1 MVANIDPNL
10 LIEQEWTGTFFPP
23 DRQDLSFAGRLKYSP
38 SDGLQLE
45 FARPMSMADRELKW
59 RYLHGHTS
67 KGVPLTLV
75 GEFSAERNGFSFNH
89 GMSYW
94 TSAGY
99 HFDYVIFGHHFEDT
113 DTFDTFEFDISGVQ
127 EFFAPDDMKIRIP
140 HSTTEIV
147 DASCDVG
154 RVSVVHSSKFHFVG
168 DDLRAFLH
176 SKDTD
181 ALNELQSAYVG
192 IRARKPDFLPF
203 LKKQLDYLFRFVPK
217 NELTILKAHEVVV
230 SIANLFAMLSFEP
243 AKIKHF
249 SATARDKDGKPYS
262 MTVFTWMIN
271 DKATI
276 ERSQSERS
284 YHSLPLNNADVNL
297 GLLLSNWLVQADR
310 YSTISSLLQNKVSVI
325 SEHEIHGNIVLTATQ
340 LEGIA
345 LQEGVTAKK
354 EKYEYGLRNHASE
367 KLRKRLSVMLD
378 CAEADIGETVSDLR
392 NEIAHVGRPKKLLA
406 KIGRRK
412 QFLVSSALQT
422 VVIGYALEKVGL
434 TKQARDKYQDSLT
447 TEMGRG

>member
-1 MVANIDPNL
+1 MAKIDPNL

-38 SDGLQLE
+38 TEGLQLE
-45 FARPMSMADRELKW
+45 FARAMNIADRELKW

-99 HFDYVIFGHHFEDT
+99 HFHYAIFGHHFEDT

-140 HSTTEIV
+140 HSRKEIV
-147 DASCDVG
+147 TAYSDVG
-154 RVSVVHSSKFHFVG
+154 KVCVIHSSKFHLVG
-168 DDLRAFLH
+168 DDLRALFH
-176 SKDTD
+176 SEDSEPLD
-181 ALNELQSAYVG
+181 ELQSAYVD
-192 IRARKPDFLPF
+192 IRARYPAFLPF
-203 LKKQLDYLFRFVPK
+203 LKKQMDYLFRFIPK
-217 NELTILKAHEVVV
+217 NELTVPDAHDI
-230 SIANLFAMLSFEP
+230 IASVADLFAMLSFEP
-243 AKIKHF
+243 AKLRSF
-249 SATARDKDGKPYS
+249 SATARDEEGKPYS
-262 MTVFTWMIN
+262 MTVFPWVIN

-276 ERSQSERS
+276 ERSLSKRS

-297 GLLLSNWLVQADR
+297 GLLLSNWLSQADR

-325 SEHEIHGNIVLTATQ
+325 SEHEIHGNIVLAAAQ

-354 EKYEYGLRNHASE
+354 DKYEYGLRGHASE
-367 KLRKRLSVMLD
+367 KLRKRLSAMLD

-406 KIGRRK
+406 KISRRK

-422 VVIGYALEKVGL
+422 VVIGYALEQIGVS
-434 TKQARDKYQDSLT
+434 TQARDKYQDLLI
-447 TEMGRG
+447 GRG